1 MNETI
6 SEKQRSVLVEQ
17 MGLLVRE
24 GMMQMSASER
34 QKGREPHT
42 AREAAR
48 CFLSVVIV
56 AT

>member
-24 GMMQMSASER
+24 GMMQMSDSER
-34 QKGREPHT
+34 QKGRKAHT
-42 AREAAR
+42 ARQAAR
-48 CFLSVVIV
+48 YFLSVVIV

>member
-1 MNETI
+1 M
-6 SEKQRSVLVEQ
+6 EQ

-34 QKGREPHT
+34 QKGREAHT
-42 AREAAR
+42 ARQAAR
-48 CFLSVVIV
+48 YFLSVVIV